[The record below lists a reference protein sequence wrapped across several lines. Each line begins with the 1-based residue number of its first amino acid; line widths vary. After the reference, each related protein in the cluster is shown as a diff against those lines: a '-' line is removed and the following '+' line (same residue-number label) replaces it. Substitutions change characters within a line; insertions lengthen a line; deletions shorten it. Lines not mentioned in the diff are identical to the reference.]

1 MKNMSLALVS
11 GGNLVVLEGNGKV
24 GEGGLEDDAGGLV
37 VASNNDFK
45 GLGDLRRE
53 EQG

>member
-11 GGNLVVLEGNGKV
+11 GGNLVDLEGNGKV
-24 GEGGLEDDAGGLV
+24 GEGGLEDDAVGLV